1 MKYKLICT
9 DMDGTLLNS
18 VKEISKGNLDAIKK
32 AHDKGVKIAICTGR
46 IFTSAKYYG
55 DLIGVKAPII
65 ASNGAYIR
73 EKDREE
79 VIYKCILKKKDC
91 FELLE
96 IFKKHDLV
104 PHFYTEDSIYAGETS
119 YALRFYSRL
128 NKTLPND
135 LQIKIKEV
143 EDWNEVFSVN
153 KLDILKAVAFDDD
166 IEKIKRAKKEIRSLG
181 RYEVVSSLVNNF
193 EVMNKTV
200 SKGRAVEMLAS
211 YYNLSKDE
219 IITIGDNENDLS
231 MIEYAGLGVAM
242 KNGEEI
248 VKNKA
253 KYITSTNDE
262 DGVKEVIEKFILNE
276 NI

>member
-18 VKEISKGNLDAIKK
+18 VKEISKENLDAIKK

-55 DLIGVKAPII
+55 ELIGVKAPII

-79 VIYKCILKKKDC
+79 VIYKCILEKKDC

-104 PHFYTEDSIYAGETS
+104 PHFYTADSIYAGETS
-119 YALRFYSRL
+119 YALRFYSRS
-128 NKTLPND
+128 NKTLPNGF
-135 LQIKIKEV
+135 QIKIKEV
-143 EDWNEVFSVN
+143 EDWNEIFNVN
-153 KLDILKAVAFDDD
+153 ELDILKAVAFDDD
-166 IEKIKRAKKEIRSLG
+166 IEKIKRAKQEIKSLG
-181 RYEVVSSLVNNF
+181 KYEVVSSLVNNF
-193 EVMNKTV
+193 EVMNKNV